1 MRLKYTA
8 RSSGA
13 SPSWLQ
19 SAPGVLVRCV
29 ASPLSGEEA
38 ASFVQCMPTCCI
50 SSNFPLAVTFG
61 TKKTSG
67 SIGKTR
73 PTLRLSFPAPAIFS
87 ARSMDGAVTHTRR
100 VRAPSRIS
108 TLTHIMSVFLLS
120 LVLYGPS
127 RTSRVSS
134 VFEDELGRRSHA
146 RTPQVVTVKLRKL
159 LLEPLGER
167 LLRSHEPPERLFRVL
182 GLHVSHDHLPPGCPG
197 DVHPYA
203 ADAQAPPET
212 LVLAEAVPQQILGKP
227 PPLFLPIRQDG
238 QDQDGCG

>member
-19 SAPGVLVRCV
+19 NAPGVRVRCV
-29 ASPLSGEEA
+29 TSSLSEEEA

-61 TKKTSG
+61 DEESLG
-67 SIGKTR
+67 VYREDEAHPAARFPCPCDLQR
-73 PTLRLSFPAPAIFS
+73 PL
-87 ARSMDGAVTHTRR
+87 DGRAVTHTRR

-182 GLHVSHDHLPPGCPG
+182 RLQVSQDHVPSGHTDEVNPH
-197 DVHPYA
+197 A
-203 ADAQAPPET
+203 
-212 LVLAEAVPQQILGKP
+212 
-227 PPLFLPIRQDG
+227 
-238 QDQDGCG
+238 